1 MISFQ
6 RLHLVYTVWI
16 SFVLQN
22 NENSNHHM
30 DELIMN
36 EFLPFS
42 NDTIYT
48 VCHTGTCMV
57 FIRYWQVMCSS
68 QRINCHYDVI
78 LCSPP
83 CTHRRARDLEKQILI
98 SNLSHLSKASNQF
111 PLSVHSTDTQ
121 TSHMKSCL
129 TLPCAWCWNQSVL
142 GFGWVWLFRQS
153 VRLNCHST
161 MHGEHFIQLS
171 SQTALNGKIDSLL
184 QLNSA

>member
-1 MISFQ
+1 MHNLVLKLCMISFQ

-36 EFLPFS
+36 EFLPFC

-98 SNLSHLSKASNQF
+98 SNLRVIFQKLAISFLSQCI
-111 PLSVHSTDTQ
+111 PQ
-121 TSHMKSCL
+121 THKL
-129 TLPCAWCWNQSVL
+129 ATWKVAWLLIPCAWCWNQSVL
-142 GFGWVWLFRQS
+142 GLVGS
-153 VRLNCHST
+153 D
-161 MHGEHFIQLS
+161 LS
-171 SQTALNGKIDSLL
+171 DEV
-184 QLNSA
+184 